1 MPVQKEAFGTN
12 WKVILIFL
20 VYLSEY
26 FMYFDPR
33 STALAGIIAQVALV
47 KISGERS
54 ANILIR
60 ITAAVRV
67 LNYKAVFQNN
77 LFLLTLFSVSSL
89 YRHLSIATLPKF
101 LIWRHTWTFYL
112 DNDIAVS
119 TGLKQLLEEL

>member
-1 MPVQKEAFGTN
+1 
-12 WKVILIFL
+12 
-20 VYLSEY
+20 
-26 FMYFDPR
+26 MYFDPR

-119 TGLKQLLEEL
+119 TGLKQLFEEL